1 VTRIPSAARLTCRQ
15 HSALPCPLVRTGP
28 DFREE
33 HTLADGRR
41 VLLRHVRASDA
52 PELRAAFERLSPASR
67 YRRFFGGL
75 TSLTDATLHYL
86 TEVDGHDHVAIV
98 ATGESP
104 DLKRELGL
112 GVARFV
118 RLRGEPTV
126 AEAAV
131 TVVDDAQRIGLG
143 RLLATTLADAARER
157 GVHSFRADVLADNE
171 PMRSMM
177 TEIGAAERATDA
189 GVISYDIALDT
200 VGPTRGGPVDRF
212 LRAAAGSMAVLLRG
226 LGPPPAEG

>member
-1 VTRIPSAARLTCRQ
+1 V
-15 HSALPCPLVRTGP
+15 VRTGP

-33 HTLADGRR
+33 HTLGDGRR
-41 VLLRHVRASDA
+41 VVLRHVRATDA

-75 TSLTDATLHYL
+75 THLTDETLRYL
-86 TEVDGHDHVAIV
+86 TEVDGRDHVAIV

-118 RLRGEPTV
+118 RLRDEPTV

-131 TVVDDAQRIGLG
+131 TVVDDVQRMGLG
-143 RLLATTLADAARER
+143 RLLATTLAEAAMER
-157 GVHSFRADVLADNE
+157 GVYTFRADVLAVNE

-177 TEIGAAERATDA
+177 TEIGATEGATDS
-189 GVISYDIALDT
+189 GVISYDVSLDA
-200 VGPTRGGPVDRF
+200 VGHTRGGPVDRF
-212 LRAAAGSMAVLLRG
+212 LRAAAGSMAVLLRR
-226 LGPPPAEG
+226 LGPPPPDT

>member
-1 VTRIPSAARLTCRQ
+1 M
-15 HSALPCPLVRTGP
+15 VRTGP

-33 HTLADGRR
+33 HTLGDGRR
-41 VLLRHVRASDA
+41 VVLRHVRAADA

-75 TSLTDATLHYL
+75 THLTDATLRYL

-118 RLRGEPTV
+118 RIPDEPTV

-131 TVVDDAQRIGLG
+131 TVVDDAQRVGLG
-143 RLLATTLADAARER
+143 RLLATTLAEAARER
-157 GVHSFRADVLADNE
+157 GVRMFRSDVLADNE
-171 PMRSMM
+171 PMRAMM
-177 TEIGAAERATDA
+177 TEIGATERGAAA
-189 GVISYDIALDT
+189 GVISYDVPLDS
-200 VGPTRGGPVDRF
+200 VGPARGGPVDRF
-212 LRAAAGSMAVLLRG
+212 LRAAAGSVSVLLRR
-226 LGPPPAEG
+226 LGPPHSDA